1 VQIRV
6 ATETDADVVAD
17 LAAVTFPLACPPSVA
32 AADIEAGIAAALTP
46 RHFRQHLAAR
56 DRLVLTAAEA
66 DRVVGYT
73 MLILG
78 IGSDPDVARCIERRP
93 AVELSKM
100 PAVEL
105 SKMYVLP
112 DWHRSGAA
120 AALMET
126 GITWAVDQG
135 ARAVWLGVNQA
146 NHRAQGFYRKHGFE
160 VVGTRRFAL
169 GVSLQDDFVMVRTL

>member
-1 VQIRV
+1 MQISV

-78 IGSDPDVARCIERRP
+78 TGSDPDVARCVERR
-93 AVELSKM
+93 

-126 GITWAVDQG
+126 GITWAVEQG

-160 VVGTRRFAL
+160 VIGTRRFAL
-169 GVSLQDDFVMVRTL
+169 GAGLQDDFVMVRTL